1 MIDEN
6 INKAKVLFAQG
17 ENELTRAKG
26 FAGANDDGK
35 ARTSSRRAA
44 GFFIEGLQLIERKA
58 FYGKS
63 FMSLLRALTVDAEV
77 PDNVKISARILVEKP
92 GDLTGKKAIEHAET
106 IMDYCKNKFE
116 QTGESD

>member
-1 MIDEN
+1 MIDES

-26 FAGANDDGK
+26 FAEANDDGK

-44 GFFIEGLQLIERKA
+44 GFFIEGLQLIERKS

-63 FMSLLRALTVDAEV
+63 FMSLLRAIAVDEEV
-77 PDNVKISARILVEKP
+77 PENVKLSARTLVEKP
-92 GDLTGKKAIEHAET
+92 INLNGSQAVENAEN
-106 IMDYCKNKFE
+106 IIAYCKQKFE
-116 QTGESD
+116 KTDGN